1 MATTLP
7 SSCAI
12 CAVAFSFAPVIWT
25 WTTAAVS
32 DEESRSLLEATA
44 CSCTEYLKRALR
56 QVQGA
61 HIVAPPCSAS
71 KKPQLGTHSC
81 MMALTSTLIITC
93 GRQDFHA
100 ARSAGS
106 GISLSEQVQSRQRE
120 LVHPWLQRNRDFL
133 DMQGDELGQYPRAC
147 ACLDFNTSQLD

>member
-1 MATTLP
+1 MIAGALQSGCEYASNAKDQGNSGYTWRALLATTLP

-44 CSCTEYLKRALR
+44 CLRTESLKKALR

-61 HIVAPPCSAS
+61 HCGGSL
-71 KKPQLGTHSC
+71 LG
-81 MMALTSTLIITC
+81 
-93 GRQDFHA
+93 QQE
-100 ARSAGS
+100 
-106 GISLSEQVQSRQRE
+106 SLSLE
-120 LVHPWLQRNRDFL
+120 LT
-133 DMQGDELGQYPRAC
+133 A
-147 ACLDFNTSQLD
+147 A